1 MVKMRVQSGLVCM
14 LLCAALAARADTY
27 IYLEKDGTRWITDRP
42 MSSDRFQFI
51 DRYDHGRKTAT
62 RSCSGVTP
70 EIMEQRAERYMPS
83 IVKYAAE
90 QSVDIELIKAVISV
104 ESCFDDRAVSVAGA
118 HGLMQLMPETARRYG
133 ILDRFNPEQNLSAGI
148 HHLKDLLVDF
158 KDNIRLS
165 VAAYNAGAANVKK
178 YKGVPPFKET
188 QDYVQRVFNNYL
200 LYRQQSGLSTAAT
213 AIDIKSVDRG
223 N

>member
-1 MVKMRVQSGLVCM
+1 VQSGLVCA
-14 LLCAALAARADTY
+14 LLCAAVAARAETY
-27 IYLEKDGTRWITDRP
+27 IYQEKDGTRWITDRP

-62 RSCSGVTP
+62 RSCRGVTP
-70 EIMEQRAERYMPS
+70 EIMAQRAERYMPM

-90 QSVDIELIKAVISV
+90 QSVDIELIKAVIAV

-158 KDNIRLS
+158 KDDIRLS
-165 VAAYNAGAANVKK
+165 VAAYNAGAGNVKK

-188 QDYVQRVFNNYL
+188 QDYVQRVFTNYL
-200 LYRQQSGLSTAAT
+200 LYRQQSGLPTAA
-213 AIDIKSVDRG
+213 IDSNRG